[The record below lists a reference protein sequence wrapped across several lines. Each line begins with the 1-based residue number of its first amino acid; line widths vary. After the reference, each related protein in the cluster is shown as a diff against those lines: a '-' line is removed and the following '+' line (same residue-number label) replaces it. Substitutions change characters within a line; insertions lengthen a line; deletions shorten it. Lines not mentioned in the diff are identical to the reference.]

1 MKTML
6 VTGANRG
13 IGLEWTRQCLGRGF
27 KIFATCRN
35 PAAADSLSLLA
46 KDFPDQLEVHPLDV
60 TNESSVK
67 GLFDALTQRRE
78 AIDFLFNNAG
88 VIDWDDLNSV
98 SASSVEKVYRVNLI
112 GALLVLRA
120 ALPSLRLASRPV
132 VVNVSS
138 RLGSIELRGDTQLG
152 GAIAYQCSKAALN
165 MLTKQASIDLAP
177 FGVTVTSVS
186 PGWVRTDMG
195 GKEAK
200 YSVEESV
207 GSMLRH
213 LENAGPDL
221 NGKFIGED
229 GNEIP
234 W

>member
-1 MKTML
+1 ML

-27 KIFATCRN
+27 RIFATCRT
-35 PAAADSLSLLA
+35 PSAADSLSLLA
-46 KDFPDQLEVHPLDV
+46 KDFSDQLEVHPLDV
-60 TNESSVK
+60 TNESSIK

-78 AIDFLFNNAG
+78 AINILFNNAG

-98 SASSVEKVYRVNLI
+98 SASSVEKVFRVNLL

-120 ALPSLRLASRPV
+120 ALHSLRLASRPV
-132 VVNVSS
+132 VINVSS

>member
-1 MKTML
+1 ML

-13 IGLEWTRQCLGRGF
+13 IGLEWTRQCLGRGYR
-27 KIFATCRN
+27 IFATCRN
-35 PAAADSLSLLA
+35 PSAADSLSLLA

-67 GLFDALTQRRE
+67 GLFDALTQRLE

-88 VIDWDDLNSV
+88 VIDWDDLNSI
-98 SASSVEKVYRVNLI
+98 SASSVEKVYRVNLL

-120 ALPSLRLASRPV
+120 AVPSLRLASRPV
-132 VVNVSS
+132 VINVSS
-138 RLGSIELRGDTQLG
+138 RLGSIELRGGTQLG
-152 GAIAYQCSKAALN
+152 GAIGYQCSKAALN
-165 MLTKQASIDLAP
+165 MLTKQASIDLAQ
-177 FGVTVTSVS
+177 FGVTVVSVS

>member
-1 MKTML
+1 ML

-27 KIFATCRN
+27 RIFATCRN
-35 PAAADSLSLLA
+35 PSAADSLSLLA
-46 KDFPDQLEVHPLDV
+46 KDFPDQLEVYPLDV

-98 SASSVEKVYRVNLI
+98 SASSVEKVYRVNLL

-132 VVNVSS
+132 VINVSS

>member
-1 MKTML
+1 
-6 VTGANRG
+6 
-13 IGLEWTRQCLGRGF
+13 
-27 KIFATCRN
+27 
-35 PAAADSLSLLA
+35 LLA

-67 GLFDALTQRRE
+67 GLFDALTQRLE

-98 SASSVEKVYRVNLI
+98 SASSVEKVYRVNLL

-138 RLGSIELRGDTQLG
+138 RLGSIELRGGTQLG
-152 GAIAYQCSKAALN
+152 GAIGYQCSKAALN

>member
-1 MKTML
+1 
-6 VTGANRG
+6 
-13 IGLEWTRQCLGRGF
+13 
-27 KIFATCRN
+27 
-35 PAAADSLSLLA
+35 LLA

-67 GLFDALTQRRE
+67 GLFDALTQRLE

-88 VIDWDDLNSV
+88 VIDWDDLNSI
-98 SASSVEKVYRVNLI
+98 SASSVEKVYRVNLL

-120 ALPSLRLASRPV
+120 AVPSLRLASRPV
-132 VVNVSS
+132 VINVSS
-138 RLGSIELRGDTQLG
+138 RLGSIELRGGTQLG
-152 GAIAYQCSKAALN
+152 GAIGYQCSKAALN

-177 FGVTVTSVS
+177 FGITVTSVS

>member
-1 MKTML
+1 ML

-35 PAAADSLSLLA
+35 PSAADSLSLLA

-67 GLFDALTQRRE
+67 GLFDALTQRLE

-98 SASSVEKVYRVNLI
+98 SASSVEKVYRVNLL

-138 RLGSIELRGDTQLG
+138 RLGSIELRGGTQLG
-152 GAIAYQCSKAALN
+152 GAIGYQCSKAALN

>member
-1 MKTML
+1 ML

-35 PAAADSLSLLA
+35 PSAADSLSLLA

-67 GLFDALTQRRE
+67 GLFDALTQRLE

-98 SASSVEKVYRVNLI
+98 SASSVEKVYRVNLL

-132 VVNVSS
+132 VINVSS
-138 RLGSIELRGDTQLG
+138 RLGSIELRGGTQLG
-152 GAIAYQCSKAALN
+152 GAIGYQCSKAALN

>member
-1 MKTML
+1 ML

-35 PAAADSLSLLA
+35 PSAADSLSLLA
-46 KDFPDQLEVHPLDV
+46 KYFPDQLEVHPLDV

-67 GLFDALTQRRE
+67 GLFDALTQRLE

-98 SASSVEKVYRVNLI
+98 SASSVEKVYRVNLL

-138 RLGSIELRGDTQLG
+138 RLGSIELRGGTQLG
-152 GAIAYQCSKAALN
+152 GAIGYQCSKAALN

>member
-1 MKTML
+1 ML

-27 KIFATCRN
+27 RIFATCRN
-35 PAAADSLSLLA
+35 PSAADSLSLLA

-67 GLFDALTQRRE
+67 GLFDALTQRLE

-98 SASSVEKVYRVNLI
+98 SASSVEKVYRVNLL

-138 RLGSIELRGDTQLG
+138 RLGSIELRGGTQLG
-152 GAIAYQCSKAALN
+152 GAIGYQCSKAALN

>member
-1 MKTML
+1 ML

-27 KIFATCRN
+27 RIFATCRN
-35 PAAADSLSLLA
+35 PSAADSLSLLA

-60 TNESSVK
+60 TNESSMK

-98 SASSVEKVYRVNLI
+98 SASSVEKVYRVNLL

-132 VVNVSS
+132 VINVSS
-138 RLGSIELRGDTQLG
+138 RLGSIELRGGTQLG

>member
-1 MKTML
+1 ML

-27 KIFATCRN
+27 RIFATCRN
-35 PAAADSLSLLA
+35 PSVADSLSLLA

-60 TNESSVK
+60 TNESSIK
-67 GLFDALTQRRE
+67 GLFDALTQRLE

-98 SASSVEKVYRVNLI
+98 SASSVEKVYRVNLL

-152 GAIAYQCSKAALN
+152 GAIGYQCSKAALN

>member
-1 MKTML
+1 ML

-13 IGLEWTRQCLGRGF
+13 IGLEWTRQCLGRGYR
-27 KIFATCRN
+27 IFATCRN
-35 PAAADSLSLLA
+35 PSAADSLSLLA

-60 TNESSVK
+60 TRESSVK
-67 GLFDALTQRRE
+67 GFFDALTQRLE

-88 VIDWDDLNSV
+88 VIDWDDLNSI
-98 SASSVEKVYRVNLI
+98 SASSVEKVYRVNLL

-120 ALPSLRLASRPV
+120 AVPSLRLASRPV
-132 VVNVSS
+132 VINVSS
-138 RLGSIELRGDTQLG
+138 RLGSIELRGGTQLG
-152 GAIAYQCSKAALN
+152 GAIGYQCSKAALN

>member
-1 MKTML
+1 ML

-27 KIFATCRN
+27 RIFATCRN
-35 PAAADSLSLLA
+35 PSAADSLSLLA

-98 SASSVEKVYRVNLI
+98 SASSVEKVYRVNLL

-132 VVNVSS
+132 VINVSS

>member
-1 MKTML
+1 ML

-27 KIFATCRN
+27 KIFATSRN
-35 PAAADSLSLLA
+35 PSAADSLSLLA

-67 GLFDALTQRRE
+67 GLFDALTQRLE

-98 SASSVEKVYRVNLI
+98 SASSVEKVYRVNLL

-120 ALPSLRLASRPV
+120 AVPSLRLASRPV
-132 VVNVSS
+132 VINVSS
-138 RLGSIELRGDTQLG
+138 RLGSIELRGGTQLG
-152 GAIAYQCSKAALN
+152 GAIGYQCSKAALN

-177 FGVTVTSVS
+177 FGITVTSVS

>member
-1 MKTML
+1 ML

-35 PAAADSLSLLA
+35 PSAADSLSLLA

-60 TNESSVK
+60 TNESSMK

-98 SASSVEKVYRVNLI
+98 SASSVEKVYRVNLL

-132 VVNVSS
+132 VINVSS
-138 RLGSIELRGDTQLG
+138 RLGSIELRGGTQLG